1 MKKVQLLI
9 ATMLALPLFLWAQVP
24 SLNPPKGMPLPAP
37 PTLSANSYILV
48 DFNSDR
54 ILVSSNPDMRV
65 EPASITKLMTSYV
78 VFHEL
83 DQGNISLQDQVPVSE
98 KAWRTEGSRM
108 FIEPGM
114 DVNLEQLLKG
124 MVIQSGNDASV
135 ALAEYL
141 AGSEDAFAGLM
152 NHYGEQLGMTNSHFM
167 NSTGLPH
174 EQHYTTAHDVAR
186 LSKALIRDFPEYY
199 KWYSEKEYSFNG
211 IRQHN
216 RNNLLWRDPAVDG
229 LKTGHTSS
237 AGYCLASSAKRDGMR
252 LISVILGSNSETT
265 RVSESQTLLNYGF
278 RFYETVQLYKAGQEL
293 ASGRVW
299 KGETEQVKLGVGDEL
314 FVTIP
319 RGRYDDLDAQVVM
332 RPKLIAPLAQGEE
345 VGSVVISIGAE
356 EIARRSLVALE
367 AVTEAGF
374 FGRTWDGMS
383 MWISGL
389 FGGDDDASSEVD
401 STGTGDAK
409 TDDTKTDNTKTNDT
423 ATDNTDGG
431 GGENN

>member
-9 ATMLALPLFLWAQVP
+9 ATLLTLPLSLWAQVP
-24 SLNPPKGMPLPAP
+24 SPNLPKGMPMPAP
-37 PTLSANSYILV
+37 PSLSANSYILV

-54 ILVSSNPDMRV
+54 VLVSSNPEKRV

-83 DQGNISLQDQVPVSE
+83 EEGNVSLQDKVPVSE

-114 DVNLEQLLKG
+114 DVNLEQLIKG

-152 NHYGEQLGMTNSHFM
+152 NHYAEQMGMTNSHFM

-174 EQHYTTAHDVAR
+174 EQHYTTAHDVAK

-199 KWYSEKEYSFNG
+199 KWYSEKEYSFNE

-229 LKTGHTSS
+229 LKTGHTAS
-237 AGYCLASSAKRDGMR
+237 AGYCLAASAKRDGMR

-299 KGETEQVKLGVGDEL
+299 KGEADQVKLGVGDEL

-319 RGRYDDLDAQVVM
+319 RGRYDDLDAQVEM
-332 RPKLIAPLAQGEE
+332 RPELIAPLAQGEE
-345 VGSVVISIGAE
+345 VGSVVISIAGE
-356 EIARRSLVALE
+356 EITKRSLIALE
-367 AVTEAGF
+367 EVPQAGF

-383 MWISGL
+383 MWFSGL
-389 FGGDDDASSEVD
+389 FSGDDDKSTKVD
-401 STGTGDAK
+401 TSKDEGDE
-409 TDDTKTDNTKTNDT
+409 DN
-423 ATDNTDGG
+423 
-431 GGENN
+431 

>member
-1 MKKVQLLI
+1 M
-9 ATMLALPLFLWAQVP
+9 
-24 SLNPPKGMPLPAP
+24 PAP
-37 PTLSANSYILV
+37 PSLSANSYILV

-54 ILVSSNPDMRV
+54 VLVSSNPEKRV

-83 DQGNISLQDQVPVSE
+83 EEGNVSLQDKVPVSE

-114 DVNLEQLLKG
+114 DVNLEQLIKG

-152 NHYGEQLGMTNSHFM
+152 NHYAEQMGMTNSHFM

-174 EQHYTTAHDVAR
+174 EQHYTTAHDVAK

-199 KWYSEKEYSFNG
+199 KWYSEKEYSFNE

-229 LKTGHTSS
+229 LKTGHTAS
-237 AGYCLASSAKRDGMR
+237 AGYCLAASAKRDGMR

-293 ASGRVW
+293 ASGKVW
-299 KGETEQVKLGVGDEL
+299 KGETKQVKLGVGDEL

-319 RGRYDDLDAQVVM
+319 RGRYDDLDAQVEM
-332 RPKLIAPLAQGEE
+332 RPELIAPLAQGEE
-345 VGSVVISIGAE
+345 VGSVVISIGGE
-356 EIARRSLVALE
+356 EITRRPLVALE

-383 MWISGL
+383 MWIGGL
-389 FGGDDDASSEVD
+389 FNSDDDKNTAVDTTKDEGDEDEAIEDEGGKDEASKDEGGVD
-401 STGTGDAK
+401 
-409 TDDTKTDNTKTNDT
+409 N
-423 ATDNTDGG
+423 
-431 GGENN
+431 